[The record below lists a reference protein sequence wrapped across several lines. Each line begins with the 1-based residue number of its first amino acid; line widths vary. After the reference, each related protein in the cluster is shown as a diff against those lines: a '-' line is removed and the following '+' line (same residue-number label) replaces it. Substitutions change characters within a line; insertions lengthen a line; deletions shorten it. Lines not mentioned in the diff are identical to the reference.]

1 MDEMIPNEGKVD
13 YLSHSAFKVV
23 GGPDEKKIVESPDE
37 HKEFDRLKGAQ
48 QITTEGDRINISSS
62 NRLVV
67 NIEATKIEKF
77 FVEGLPFSQLSDH
90 FGISAQLEI
99 I

>member
-1 MDEMIPNEGKVD
+1 MDEMIPNEGKGD

-23 GGPDEKKIVESPDE
+23 GGPDEKKIVESPDD

-77 FVEGLPFSQLSDH
+77 FVEGLLFTQLSDH
-90 FGISAQLEI
+90 YGISAQLEI